1 MNYEEIMARIA
12 AGESEEAIVKEFT
25 DNLNKANAELR
36 IQEEAKAKEAEAKA
50 IAEKNEKH
58 KNDLADSIARYMNE
72 YVVVCGYEDP
82 EIQLTDVREVLDSLL
97 ELVPLLKSL
106 NVQIATPKTSKKI
119 GIAGK
124 GKPAIPDD
132 VFAEFFK
139 SLGI

>member
-25 DNLNKANAELR
+25 DNINKANAELR
-36 IQEEAKAKEAEAKA
+36 AQEEAKAKAAEAEAKA
-50 IAEKNEKH
+50 AEMELR
-58 KNDLADSIARYMNE
+58 KNDLADSIARCMNE
-72 YVVVCGYEDP
+72 YVIVCGYENP
-82 EIQLTDVREVLDSLL
+82 EIQHTDVREILDGLL
-97 ELVPLLKSL
+97 ELIPLFKNL
-106 NVQIATPKTSKKI
+106 NVQIMTPKASKKV

-124 GKPAIPDD
+124 GKPAVDD

>member
-50 IAEKNEKH
+50 IAEKSEKH
-58 KNDLADSIARYMNE
+58 KNDLAEAIAACLNE
-72 YVVVCGYEDP
+72 YVMACGEENP
-82 EIQLTDVREVLDSLL
+82 GISMGDVREILDGLL
-97 ELVPLLKSL
+97 ELIPLFKNL
-106 NVQIATPKTSKKI
+106 NVQIMTPKTSKKV

-124 GKPAIPDD
+124 GKPAVDD

>member
-25 DNLNKANAELR
+25 DNINKANAELR
-36 IQEEAKAKEAEAKA
+36 AQEEAKAKAAEAEAKG
-50 IAEKNEKH
+50 AEMELR
-58 KNDLADSIARYMNE
+58 KNDLADSIARCMNE
-72 YVVVCGYEDP
+72 YVVVCGYENP
-82 EIQLTDVREVLDSLL
+82 EIQHTDVREILDGLL
-97 ELVPLLKSL
+97 ELIPLFKNL
-106 NVQIATPKTSKKI
+106 NVQIMTPKASKKV

-124 GKPAIPDD
+124 GKPAVDD

>member
-58 KNDLADSIARYMNE
+58 KNDLAEAIAACLNE
-72 YVVVCGYEDP
+72 YVMACGEENP
-82 EIQLTDVREVLDSLL
+82 GISMGDVRETLDGLM
-97 ELVPLLKSL
+97 ELVPMFKNLSI
-106 NVQIATPKTSKKI
+106 QIATPKASKKV

-124 GKPAIPDD
+124 GKPAVDD

>member
-12 AGESEEAIVKEFT
+12 AGESEEVIVKEFT

-58 KNDLADSIARYMNE
+58 KNDLAEAIAACLNE
-72 YVVVCGYEDP
+72 YVMACGEENP
-82 EIQLTDVREVLDSLL
+82 GISMGDVRETLDGLM
-97 ELVPLLKSL
+97 ELVPMFKNLSI
-106 NVQIATPKTSKKI
+106 QIATPKASKKV

-124 GKPAIPDD
+124 GKPAVDD

>member
-25 DNLNKANAELR
+25 DNINKANAELR
-36 IQEEAKAKEAEAKA
+36 AQEEAKAKEAEAKA
-50 IAEKNEKH
+50 IAEKDEKR
-58 KNDLADSIARYMNE
+58 KNDLAEAIAACMNE
-72 YVVVCGYEDP
+72 YVVVCGYENPSISVD
-82 EIQLTDVREVLDSLL
+82 DVREILDSML
-97 ELVPLLKSL
+97 ELVPLFKNL
-106 NVQIATPKTSKKI
+106 NVQIMTPKASKKV

-124 GKPAIPDD
+124 GKSAVDD